1 MERPISVVA
10 VADWTPAELAMP
22 CPDYPVYQDGDLGA
36 FPDAKGTTF
45 RIWAPTANGI
55 TLRLFDSG
63 APYDT
68 VEPFQSR
75 EMTPGTA
82 GTWQIHCDGIGHGT
96 YYDYLVRFPDGTV
109 NRTADPW
116 ARAAGVN
123 GRRSMV
129 VDLAQTNP
137 DGWEQ
142 DRRPHI
148 PAVTW

>member
-75 EMTPGTA
+75 EMTPAQPAPGRSTA
-82 GTWQIHCDGIGHGT
+82 TASATARTTTISS
-96 YYDYLVRFPDGTV
+96 VS
-109 NRTADPW
+109 RTAPSI
-116 ARAAGVN
+116 ARRILGPA
-123 GRRSMV
+123 
-129 VDLAQTNP
+129 
-137 DGWEQ
+137 
-142 DRRPHI
+142 RP
-148 PAVTW
+148 V